1 MPLPATTPVFRVDK
15 FAVPA
20 DALPAFLARVKW
32 VDQLLAQMPG
42 CRQNLVLT
50 QAGESGSEF
59 NVTTIVEWES
69 AEAMAAAKARAQR
82 RYAEEGFDPAAFMR
96 RVGVRADVGVYA
108 PAA

>member
-1 MPLPATTPVFRVDK
+1 MPSQVATPLFRVDK

-20 DALPAFLARVKW
+20 DALSAFLARVKW
-32 VDQLLAQMPG
+32 VDRVLGEMPG

-50 QAGESGSEF
+50 QAGETSSEF

-96 RVGVRADVGVYA
+96 RVGVRADLGVYA
-108 PAA
+108 LA

>member
-1 MPLPATTPVFRVDK
+1 MPGQVATPVFRVDK

-20 DALPAFLARVKW
+20 DALSAFLARVKW
-32 VDQLLAQMPG
+32 VDRVLAEMPG

-50 QAGESGSEF
+50 QAGEASSEF

-69 AEAMAAAKARAQR
+69 AEAMSAAKARVQW

-96 RVGVRADVGVYA
+96 RVGVRADLGVYG
-108 PAA
+108 PA